1 MNSQIAKRL
10 DKVLI
15 VLLVPPGH
23 THEDDIDDDDDDDD
37 PRVKYLELWNPQKI
51 HWFRKKV
58 KHRQKPNK

>member
-23 THEDDIDDDDDDDD
+23 THEDDIDDDDDDD